1 MLFDDTSDNYLRLY
15 NSEVLDDSFAYNL
28 EMQRDFYFAY
38 FSSDTDQME
47 RFSDEII
54 AILESADQQ
63 IDAARTRFNGIKNAE
78 IGRLTGLLD
87 SPETVANHYAGK
99 LFDGA
104 NLMDEIRELRK
115 IELTDLY
122 DVAKRFIVSQGISVF
137 QIIPQHR

>member
-1 MLFDDTSDNYLRLY
+1 M
-15 NSEVLDDSFAYNL
+15 
-28 EMQRDFYFAY
+28 
-38 FSSDTDQME
+38 
-47 RFSDEII
+47 
-54 AILESADQQ
+54 
-63 IDAARTRFNGIKNAE
+63 
-78 IGRLTGLLD
+78 LD

-99 LFDGA
+99 LFNGA